1 MLHYIDS
8 DLFES
13 PAKVLVNTV
22 NTQGVMGKGVAL
34 RFKRIYPEMFQRYQ
48 AHCEHGRLTIGRLH
62 LYKTPHKWILNF
74 PTKKHWRNPSRPEDI
89 EAGLEKF
96 AAAHTEMGITSVA
109 FPQLGCGS
117 GDLDFETQVRPLM
130 ERYLGRL
137 PVSTL
142 VHIGQNHVGP
152 PNRRGAARIR
162 NWLRSEPP
170 ALAFDEVWQDLRVIL
185 QSTSDFRI
193 RGTDEAFSVRLE
205 DDPPMMLIESSNR
218 EPVRIGD
225 DELIDFWQQFNDIGL
240 THPDIALHHWYPSYL
255 MPVFEHL
262 PYVGSIVVSKS
273 ASGLQ
278 TNPTTALQR
287 IPPPET
293 FRRDTGNLFGSELD
307 AA

>member
-34 RFKRIYPEMFQRYQ
+34 RFKRIYPEMFERYQ
-48 AHCEHGRLTIGRLH
+48 EHCKHGRLTIGKLH
-62 LYKTPHKWILNF
+62 LHKTPHKWILNF
-74 PTKKHWRNPSRPEDI
+74 PTKKHWRNPSRLEYI
-89 EAGLEKF
+89 EAGLKKF
-96 AAAHTEMGITSVA
+96 AASYTEMGITSVA
-109 FPQLGCGS
+109 FPQLGCGN

-137 PVSTL
+137 PVSSL

-152 PNRRGAARIR
+152 PNRREAARIK

-185 QSTSDFRI
+185 QNRSDFRS
-193 RGTDEAFSVRLE
+193 RETGESFSVRVK
-205 DDPPMMLIESSNR
+205 DGPPMMLIESSER

-225 DELIDFWQQFNDIGL
+225 DELLDFWQQFNDLGL
-240 THPDIALHHWYPSYL
+240 THPGIALHHWHPSYL

-262 PYVGSIVVSKS
+262 PYVGSTVVSRS
-273 ASGLQ
+273 ASDLR
-278 TNPTTALQR
+278 TNPTMALKR
-287 IPPPET
+287 IPPTEAFLP
-293 FRRDTGNLFGSELD
+293 RDR
-307 AA
+307 